1 MRLRRLRHVQ
11 LRKAVPFL
19 IVSVAIGFFSLSAY
33 SQVNLGRIS
42 GTITDQSGGTMANAK
57 VTVTDQDRGVSRNL
71 VTDVAGAYAAP
82 SLLPGNYT
90 VHVEASGF
98 NISERKNVVVQVG
111 GDTRVD
117 IVMKPGEQTQTLTV
131 TEELPLINTTSATLG
146 GVMENQEVN
155 DLPVLGHNY
164 QQLLQLTPG
173 VMSKPGGGSNGHS
186 SNGMRS
192 DANNWLF
199 EGLFSGGVRTAG
211 SIINTNSSIGDGA
224 SVVPPDAIQEM
235 GVSFQNKAE
244 FGWRPGVA
252 ANVGIK
258 SGTNAIHGTAFAV
271 GQTSALNARNPFL
284 APNDPTPELAYQQYG
299 ATVGGPIKKDKLFY
313 FAAFEGM
320 EMTQGTPTTHK
331 VATTALIAN
340 DATNSIPAA
349 YLDLLSRG
357 KIPAG
362 TIDGSG
368 NVINA
373 SLLDSHQQASAQL
386 VKAGIFQTGL
396 PDANG
401 NFSYGFTSTRD
412 PNKNIL
418 GKVDYHPNDKN
429 TITGEYFWARD
440 TEIGNSE
447 SITQLYWTTDYYLT
461 SNAARA
467 TWTYVPNSSWVN
479 EFHFGFDRKVENQWP
494 TECRPGR
501 GAAPPDY
508 GINTGLQSCIGAPD
522 PNNFAL
528 PLIQISGFDDL
539 GGGGGQRRVEGY
551 PAWADNVSYSAG
563 NHNIKFGA
571 DLRRSY
577 YDGASYSNN
586 KGTVKFGSDKVNAFS
601 GATSLEDFLMG
612 VPSNGSL
619 TIGNPVTTNRNWS
632 WSTFV
637 QDDWRITQRVTLNL
651 GLRWEHQTALAE
663 DNNLNA
669 QFDPTSPTGLTQVGQ
684 SGLSTPWKAS
694 WGWPNL
700 QPRFGAVWDINGDGK
715 TVLRGAYGIYGSW
728 PVWSVLT
735 SIGSNP
741 TAALFYSADGTTI
754 QGTGTIGTAN
764 VSFLTAGGTPPSPQ
778 ITWTTAG
785 PMFPA
790 GQIACGNGL
799 ARTGG
804 GPKNPGT
811 CTIQAIDQN
820 WSLPYV
826 QQWNVGVQR
835 SLGSNMSVDI
845 AYVGNHGTNL
855 IGVYDLNIA
864 PVGNTDATR
873 IQTSRPYYSQFPWMG
888 KIIEK
893 TNKDHSNYNALQ
905 ASLTQRSWHGLT
917 STFAY
922 TYSHTLDVAGT
933 DLNQQVYPDVTCPL
947 CNYGPTPFDIR
958 HRVTIRATYLFP
970 DKKGYGQ
977 MLEGWQIST
986 VVNLQG
992 KTPWTTSDNSNNLSG
1007 TGEGRE
1013 RWSMAGNAKDFDS
1026 YGRFDPI
1033 PCFGASGSKFGKDS
1047 SCTVGL
1053 PQACIDAANALP
1065 GNSSLGSTA
1074 LASLNSIG
1082 CYMAGNS
1089 VIVPPAQGT
1098 IGNMGPYIFRSSAY
1112 HDGDVSV
1119 RKNFHFGERLN
1130 SQFQFDMYNVT
1141 NTPEFQVPG
1150 GNGNTSSN
1158 SLTTP
1163 ASFGKSTATPN
1174 VGKGNVVGGS
1184 GDARRYQFGL
1194 KLTF

>member
-1 MRLRRLRHVQ
+1 MVL
-11 LRKAVPFL
+11 AVVLFASP
-19 IVSVAIGFFSLSAY
+19 SY

-42 GTITDQSGGTMANAK
+42 GTVRDSTGGVMAGAK
-57 VTVTDQDRGVSRNL
+57 VTVTDQDRGVSRTL
-71 VTDVAGAYAAP
+71 TTDESGAYAAP

-90 VHVEASGF
+90 VHVEAPGF
-98 NISERKNVVVQVG
+98 NTAERKNILVQVG
-111 GDTRVD
+111 SDTRAD
-117 IVMKPGEQTQTLTV
+117 MVMNAGSQTQTVTV
-131 TEELPLINTTSATLG
+131 TEAVPLINTTSATLG

-155 DLPVLGHNY
+155 DLPVLGQNY

-252 ANVGIK
+252 SNVGIK
-258 SGTNAIHGTAFAV
+258 SGTNSLHGTAFAV
-271 GQTSALNARNPFL
+271 GQTSKLNARNPFL
-284 APNDPTPELAYQQYG
+284 GPNEPTPLLAYQQYG

-313 FAAFEGM
+313 FVAFEGM

-331 VATTALIAN
+331 VATTAFIAK
-340 DATNSIPAA
+340 DTTNSIPAA
-349 YLDLLSRG
+349 YLDLAARG
-357 KIPAG
+357 YINPAA
-362 TIDGSG
+362 IDGSG
-368 NVINA
+368 KVINA
-373 SLLDSHQQASAQL
+373 SLLNAQQQTSAQL
-386 VKAGIFQTGL
+386 LNAGIFQTGV
-396 PDANG
+396 PDSNG
-401 NFSYGFTSTRD
+401 NFTYAFTSSRD

-440 TEIGNSE
+440 TELGQSQN
-447 SITQLYWTTDYYLT
+447 ITQLYWTTDYYLT

-467 TWTYVPNSSWVN
+467 AWTYVPNSSWVN

-494 TECRPGR
+494 SECRPGR

-508 GINTGLQSCIGAPD
+508 GINTGIQSCIGAPD

-528 PLIQISGFDDL
+528 PLITINGFDNL

-551 PAWADNVSYSAG
+551 PAWADNVSYAAG
-563 NHNIKFGA
+563 NHNIKFGF

-586 KGTVKFGSDKVNAFS
+586 KGTVEFGTKKINVPGA
-601 GATSLEDFLMG
+601 ATSLEAFLLG

-619 TIGNPVTTNRNWS
+619 TVGDPVTTNRNWA
-632 WSTFV
+632 WSMFV
-637 QDDWRITQRVTLNL
+637 QDDWRITPRVTVNL
-651 GLRWEHQTALAE
+651 GMRWEHQTALAE
-663 DNNLNA
+663 DNSKNA
-669 QFDPTSPTGLTQVGQ
+669 QFDPSSPTGLTQVGQ
-684 SGLSTPWKAS
+684 SGLNAPWKAS
-694 WGWPNL
+694 WFWPNL
-700 QPRFGAVWDINGDGK
+700 QPRFGAVWDINGNGK
-715 TVLRGAYGIYGSW
+715 TVLRAAYGIYGSW

-741 TAALFYSADGTTI
+741 TGAVFYNPDGSTI
-754 QGTGTIGTAN
+754 QGAGTIATAN
-764 VSFLTAGGTPPSPQ
+764 VSFLTNTKPTVSPL
-778 ITWTTAG
+778 INWTIAG
-785 PMFPA
+785 PMFPT
-790 GQIACGNGL
+790 GQVECGNGL
-799 ARTGG
+799 TPTGG

-826 QQWNVGVQR
+826 QQWNVGIQR

-845 AYVGNHGTNL
+845 AYVGNHGTDL

-864 PVGNTDATR
+864 PMGNADTTR
-873 IQTSRPYYSQFPWMG
+873 IQTSRPYYNQFPWMG

-917 STFAY
+917 STVAY

-970 DKKGYGQ
+970 EKKGFGQ
-977 MLEGWQIST
+977 MLEGWQVSA

-992 KTPWTTSDNSNNLSG
+992 KTPWTTADNSSNFSG

-1013 RWSMAGNAKDFDS
+1013 RWSMIGNAQDFDS
-1026 YGRFDPI
+1026 YGKFDPI
-1033 PCFGASGSKFGKDS
+1033 PCFGAAGSKFGKDPA
-1047 SCTVGL
+1047 CTVGL
-1053 PQACIDAANALP
+1053 PQACIDAAN
-1065 GNSSLGSTA
+1065 SLAVNPSIGTTG
-1074 LASLNSIG
+1074 LDSLNSLG

-1098 IGNMGPYIFRSSAY
+1098 IGNMGPYIFRSSAFRN
-1112 HDGDVSV
+1112 GDLSI
-1119 RKNFHFGERLN
+1119 RKDFHLGERLN

-1141 NTPEFQVPG
+1141 NTPQFQVPG
-1150 GNGNTSSN
+1150 GNGNTSAN

-1163 ASFGKSTATPN
+1163 AAFGKSTATPN